1 MKNCRYEEFKRNK
14 KKMAIF
20 ARLL

>member
-1 MKNCRYEEFKRNK
+1 MKNCRYEEYKRNK